1 MRGFADEEQDVL
13 LIALLKAWTR
23 VDSMERRLLR
33 PSTPSNHQCADFS
46 K

>member
-1 MRGFADEEQDVL
+1 MRGFADEEQNVVDRGTEGL
-13 LIALLKAWTR
+13 DR
-23 VDSMERRLLR
+23 VDSIERRVPR